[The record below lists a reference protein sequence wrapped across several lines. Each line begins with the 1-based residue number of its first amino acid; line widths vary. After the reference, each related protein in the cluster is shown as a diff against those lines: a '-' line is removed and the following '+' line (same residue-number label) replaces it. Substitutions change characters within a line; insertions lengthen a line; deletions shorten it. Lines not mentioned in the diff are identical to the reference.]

1 MNGLIWDAYQQ
12 NRIAK
17 AEAASERA
25 RDKVESVR
33 SEINTLNRRLNS
45 LTLCCQALWELLRDN
60 TSLTDE
66 DLRAKIREVDARD
79 GQLDQQIGAQQTAC
93 PICGRQANTRR
104 KTCVFCGAELN
115 KPHIFE

>member
-1 MNGLIWDAYQQ
+1 MNGLIWEAYQQ

-17 AEAASERA
+17 AEAAGERA

-45 LTLCCQALWELLRDN
+45 LTLCCQAFWELLRDN
-60 TSLTDE
+60 TDLTDE

-79 GQLDQQIGAQQTAC
+79 GQLDHQIGAQQTVC
-93 PICGRQANTRR
+93 PTCGRQANTRR
-104 KTCVFCGAELN
+104 NTCVFCGAELN
-115 KPHIFE
+115 TPHIFE

>member
-1 MNGLIWDAYQQ
+1 MNGLIWEAYQQ

-17 AEAASERA
+17 AEAAGERA

-45 LTLCCQALWELLRDN
+45 LTLCCQAFGELLRDN
-60 TSLTDE
+60 TNLTDE

-79 GQLDQQIGAQQTAC
+79 GQLDHQIGAQPHMRQTSKYQTQYL
-93 PICGRQANTRR
+93 RLLWRR
-104 KTCVFCGAELN
+104 IKHPSYL
-115 KPHIFE
+115 